1 MRDRDVNGLPVVM
14 RAAVVCMQRDTNVER
29 EEGHGYGAIPK
40 AVCVS

>member
-1 MRDRDVNGLPVVM
+1 MNSLPVVM
-14 RAAVVCMQRDTNVER
+14 RTAVVVCMQRDTNVER